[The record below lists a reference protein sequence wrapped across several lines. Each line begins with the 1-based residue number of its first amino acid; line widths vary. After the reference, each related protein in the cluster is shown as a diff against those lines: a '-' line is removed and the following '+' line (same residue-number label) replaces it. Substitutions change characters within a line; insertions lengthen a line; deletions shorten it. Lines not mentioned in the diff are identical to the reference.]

1 VLEFVAKRRT
11 VISIMFG
18 VFLEIS
24 LLLLLFVISFC
35 IITATFF
42 IVLYNIN
49 NIGKVVKLFHEETI
63 LSWYIILISFFK
75 AVLESGIV
83 FNLLTNAMLT
93 NIVAAGLSTIVV
105 ILFVAATI
113 ASYIANNISVLQ
125 QFLDRHTAVLD
136 KPIQTL
142 GAMVVV
148 IFAVL
153 FWTWFG
159 LDQLVVALIWQSDN
173 EWSD

>member
-1 VLEFVAKRRT
+1 
-11 VISIMFG
+11 M
-18 VFLEIS
+18 
-24 LLLLLFVISFC
+24 
-35 IITATFF
+35 
-42 IVLYNIN
+42 
-49 NIGKVVKLFHEETI
+49 FHEETI
-63 LSWYIILISFFK
+63 LSWYIIFLSFFK
-75 AVLESGIV
+75 LALDSHIV
-83 FNLLTNAMLT
+83 IHLLINAMLT
-93 NIVAAGLSTIVV
+93 NLVAAGLSTIVV

-113 ASYIANNISVLQ
+113 GSYIANHISMLQ

-159 LDQLVVALIWQSDN
+159 LHQLVVALMQRS
-173 EWSD
+173 